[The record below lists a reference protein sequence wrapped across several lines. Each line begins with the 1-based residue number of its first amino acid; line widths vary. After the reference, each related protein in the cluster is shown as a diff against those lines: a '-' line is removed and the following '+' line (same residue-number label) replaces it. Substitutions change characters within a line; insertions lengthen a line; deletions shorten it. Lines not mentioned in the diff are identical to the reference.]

1 MLLFKS
7 LCTGVIYTVVFITSL
22 WTFTAYGYFIVLCEL
37 LLPCGSRNR
46 LHCASTTVLY
56 HHYTTFY
63 HIHAKRQD
71 IVCVQIKKENCATA
85 CLTKTMELH
94 IDVDIIK
101 SELKKQ
107 VHELNRRR
115 VVMKSQQFSEA
126 GNRLKVG
133 TDQRNLRKI
142 WTECK

>member
-1 MLLFKS
+1 M
-7 LCTGVIYTVVFITSL
+7 
-22 WTFTAYGYFIVLCEL
+22 
-37 LLPCGSRNR
+37 
-46 LHCASTTVLY
+46 LY
-56 HHYTTFY
+56 HYYTTFY
-63 HIHAKRQD
+63 HIYAKRQD
-71 IVCVQIKKENCATA
+71 IVCIQIKEDNCAIA

-107 VHELNRRR
+107 VHELNCRR
-115 VVMKSQQFSEA
+115 VVMKSQQFAEA

-133 TDQRNLRKI
+133 TDQPNLRKI